1 MSHPYPE
8 EPNPH
13 VTDPGHGGEDKVHGD
28 DGDQNIVQW
37 KNLKKEE
44 KINQFWTTTLQIQK
58 ALVYFSHSPG
68 LQCSSIHLYT
78 THTFQA

>member
-1 MSHPYPE
+1 MAGGGGTVVSHPYPE

-13 VTDPGHGGEDKVHGD
+13 VTDPGHGGEDKVHCD

-44 KINQFWTTTLQIQK
+44 KN
-58 ALVYFSHSPG
+58 
-68 LQCSSIHLYT
+68 
-78 THTFQA
+78 